1 MLYSKIFI
9 RCIIP
14 VTGNALLSAGTS
26 LLGGFFTNKSNE
38 DSVERQNAFNA
49 AENQKNRDFNAEQ
62 AQIARDFN
70 AQESQKTRDFNS
82 DEARKQRDWEKEM
95 YDYQNAYNSPSAM
108 LQRYKEAGLN
118 PMLVGLDG
126 QGTASVG
133 SGASASASPASS
145 SPASAPSS
153 IPQQAFQMSD
163 MFNQSLNS
171 YWQAQLAKTEAQ
183 GRDLDNRFKLDSYQV
198 RLDELSTALSLSK
211 YDLEKMKPAQVAQL
225 EQATKNMNKQFD
237 VLCEQIKDMKAL
249 AKLHDNQGNLV
260 QKEVDSFAQKLQQ
273 ELNESDSRIR
283 LNDNNAKLAVAK
295 MAEAYQSIE
304 NMKKQG
310 QLIDAQVT
318 SQVLA
323 NGLVGLE
330 FEYQNSFKGEIRK
343 FKLNTLR
350 AEQNEAV
357 SRANIIGLQEVHD
370 TRLSERYDIPIYG
383 SALIGVEGFF
393 GSLGSL
399 FKGVLK

>member
-1 MLYSKIFI
+1 MLYSKTFI

-82 DEARKQRDWEKEM
+82 DEARKQREWEKEM

-237 VLCEQIKDMKAL
+237 VLCEQVQDMKAL
-249 AKLHDNQGNLV
+249 SKLHDNQGNLV
-260 QKEVDSFAQKLQQ
+260 QKEIDSFAQKLQQ

-318 SQVLA
+318 AQVLA
-323 NGLVGLE
+323 NGLAGLE
-330 FEYQNSFKGEIRK
+330 FEYQNGFKGEIRK

-357 SRANIIGLQEVHD
+357 SRANIIGLQEVHE
-370 TRLSERYDIPIYG
+370 TRLSERYDIPAYG

-393 GSLGSL
+393 TSVGSL
-399 FKGVLK
+399 FKAFSK

>member
-1 MLYSKIFI
+1 MLYCKSFI
-9 RCIIP
+9 KCIIP
-14 VTGNALLSAGTS
+14 ITGDALISAGTS

-38 DSVERQNAFNA
+38 DSVDRQNAFNA

-82 DEARKQRDWEKEM
+82 DEARKQREWEKEM

-183 GRDLDNRFKLDSYQV
+183 GRDIDNRFKLDSYQV

-237 VLCEQIKDMKAL
+237 VLCEQVQDMKAL

-283 LNDNNAKLAVAK
+283 LNDSNAKLAVAK
-295 MAEAYQSIE
+295 MAEAYQAIE

-318 SQVLA
+318 AQVLS
-323 NGLVGLE
+323 NGLAGLE
-330 FEYQNSFKGEIRK
+330 FEYQNGFKGEIRK

-357 SRANIIGLQEVHD
+357 SRANIIGLQEVHE
-370 TRLSERYDIPIYG
+370 TRLSERYDIPAYG

-393 GSLGSL
+393 TSVGSL
-399 FKGVLK
+399 FKAFSK

>member
-1 MLYSKIFI
+1 MLYSKSYIC
-9 RCIIP
+9 CIIP
-14 VTGNALLSAGTS
+14 VTGDALISAGAS
-26 LLGGFFTNKSNE
+26 LFGGLFTNKKNE

-62 AQIARDFN
+62 AQISRDFN
-70 AQESQKTRDFNS
+70 AAESQKTRDFNS
-82 DEARKQRDWEKEM
+82 EEARKQRDWEKEM
-95 YDYQNAYNSPSAM
+95 YDYQNVYNSPSAM

-126 QGTASVG
+126 QGTSSVG

-153 IPQQAFQMSD
+153 IPQQAFEMSD
-163 MFNQSLNS
+163 MFNKSLNS

-183 GRDLDNRFKLDSYQV
+183 GRDIDNRFKLDSYQV
-198 RLDELSTALSLSK
+198 RLDELATALSLSK

-237 VLCEQIKDMKAL
+237 VLCEQVSDMKAL

-283 LNDNNAKLAVAK
+283 LNDSNAKLAVAK

-310 QLIDAQVT
+310 QLVDAQVT
-318 SQVLA
+318 SQILA
-323 NGLVGLE
+323 NGLAGLE
-330 FEYQNSFKGEIRK
+330 FEYQNGFKGEIRK

-350 AEQNEAV
+350 ADQNEAV
-357 SRANIIGLQEVHD
+357 SRANIIGLQEVHN
-370 TRLSERYDIPIYG
+370 TRLSERFDIPIYG
-383 SALIGVEGFF
+383 SALIGVEGFLS
-393 GSLGSL
+393 SLGSL
-399 FKGVLK
+399 FKGVFK